1 MTPIRTIKE
10 WVSPLSINERKVTYI
25 KVTKTKTQRR
35 KQMLLILAI
44 LFISQITLAFVIS
57 MLRYFSQENADFVPV
72 SIAVCLISI
81 EVLTILTWII
91 LHSLYSP
98 IEKWRV
104 STLLKGFAE
113 ENDILRKHKSDIDST
128 QSIRWEYYLDSG
140 MIFIK
145 LFQGGHVSK
154 ASSEE
159 IPNALLSYFIKETRE
174 SWFLEQYLIGDGF
187 VKMVFSHKPDKSLYI
202 KGYEDFIESKDLNIK
217 LTKRLSWT
225 LKQPM
230 GLIVGPTSSGKTS
243 LLKYLILAYL
253 INNPKNTVY
262 TIDGKGAYLSQ
273 SMQIIGDVAT
283 NGEDSFKMISY
294 LEDLMEA
301 RYAELNADI
310 SADEDITHNEK
321 FRHGQVLLVIDEYL
335 ALATT
340 MQAEDK
346 LRKPADRL
354 FPQFYAKLM
363 KLIVKGRQA
372 SIFVIISGQMIP
384 TSILPSEARDSLG
397 LRIALG
403 RISQS
408 QATEIFNMSKSAL
421 PNADSSLYEGVIY
434 LDGIGLE
441 NPIVFRTPYYDD
453 KKLPFKGALRV
464 LKSERSLLRSDN

>member
-1 MTPIRTIKE
+1 MTLIRIIKE

-35 KQMLLILAI
+35 KQMLLTLAI

-128 QSIRWEYYLDSG
+128 QSIRWEYYLNSG

-253 INNPKNTVY
+253 INNPKIQY
-262 TIDGKGAYLSQ
+262 IR
-273 SMQIIGDVAT
+273 
-283 NGEDSFKMISY
+283 
-294 LEDLMEA
+294 LM
-301 RYAELNADI
+301 
-310 SADEDITHNEK
+310 
-321 FRHGQVLLVIDEYL
+321 
-335 ALATT
+335 
-340 MQAEDK
+340 
-346 LRKPADRL
+346 
-354 FPQFYAKLM
+354 
-363 KLIVKGRQA
+363 VKEH
-372 SIFVIISGQMIP
+372 
-384 TSILPSEARDSLG
+384 T
-397 LRIALG
+397 
-403 RISQS
+403 
-408 QATEIFNMSKSAL
+408 
-421 PNADSSLYEGVIY
+421 
-434 LDGIGLE
+434 
-441 NPIVFRTPYYDD
+441 
-453 KKLPFKGALRV
+453 
-464 LKSERSLLRSDN
+464 